1 MKNVHAFRAI
11 AAAALTV
18 AAGLAGPVAA
28 ADMTADQILATSGV
42 TNDTSFCGTKNITLG
57 IHDGFGINGWSKS
70 SMAAVR
76 SEAAK
81 CPNVKQVVRIG
92 QGDLQKSISDVNGLV
107 AEGIDALVIIPDFGK
122 AQLPSLKAATKAG
135 VKVVAWAAD
144 PGGKPG
150 EDYVAYVDW
159 DQVSAGRAWAEWTA
173 KAIGGKGNVVFLG
186 GPAGNPVSANSLA
199 GIKTAMAKY
208 PGITMLTGYDD
219 WPITN
224 WDAALLQK
232 TSNPDSWR
240 NIRRS
245 TPSSTTATAS
255 QASGFCART
264 RRQTSRLFRSRR
276 SRATSSGANSAS
288 SSPRTRS
295 SNTEP
300 CRLEPGWAGWPRARR
315 SRPRR
320 ASRTMSRIF
329 ISFRSMKTRWP
340 ASLRN
345 ATLLSRQTLSSQ
357 SCSLR
362 SNWRLSGRQNSGQ
375 LLCRRWTRLRFCA

>member
-1 MKNVHAFRAI
+1 
-11 AAAALTV
+11 
-18 AAGLAGPVAA
+18 
-28 ADMTADQILATSGV
+28 
-42 TNDTSFCGTKNITLG
+42 
-57 IHDGFGINGWSKS
+57 
-70 SMAAVR
+70 MAVVR

-150 EDYVAYVDW
+150 EDYVAYVDR
-159 DQVSAGRAWAEWTA
+159 DEVSAGRAWAEWTA

-232 TSNPDSWR
+232 TSDLGSWR

-255 QASGFCART
+255 QVSGSSVHT
-264 RRQTSRLFRSRR
+264 RRQTSRSFRSQP
-276 SRATSSGANSAS
+276 SRATSSVANSAS
-288 SSPRTRS
+288 SSQRTRS
-295 SNTEP
+295 SNTGP
-300 CRLEPGWAGWPRARR
+300 CRLAPGWAGSPRARR
-315 SRPRR
+315 SPPHR
-320 ASRTMSRIF
+320 ASRTMSRTS
-329 ISFRSMKTRWP
+329 ISFRSMKTCWP
-340 ASLRN
+340 ASLRT
-345 ATLLSRQTLSSQ
+345 AIGSAARRLYLSRAHPAATGDVREDRIAANGFAGDGGAAVLRLTGIVKTFPGVTALDGV
-357 SCSLR
+357 SLEVR
-362 SNWRLSGRQNSGQ
+362 AGEVHA
-375 LLCRRWTRLRFCA
+375 LLGENGAGKST

>member
-122 AQLPSLKAATKAG
+122 SQLPSLKNATQAG

-144 PGGKPG
+144 PGGTAGK
-150 EDYVAYVDW
+150 DYVAYVD
-159 DQVSAGRAWAEWTA
+159 DDVTA
-173 KAIGGKGNVVFLG
+173 
-186 GPAGNPVSANSLA
+186 
-199 GIKTAMAKY
+199 
-208 PGITMLTGYDD
+208 
-219 WPITN
+219 
-224 WDAALLQK
+224 
-232 TSNPDSWR
+232 
-240 NIRRS
+240 
-245 TPSSTTATAS
+245 
-255 QASGFCART
+255 
-264 RRQTSRLFRSRR
+264 
-276 SRATSSGANSAS
+276 
-288 SSPRTRS
+288 
-295 SNTEP
+295 
-300 CRLEPGWAGWPRARR
+300 
-315 SRPRR
+315 
-320 ASRTMSRIF
+320 
-329 ISFRSMKTRWP
+329 
-340 ASLRN
+340 
-345 ATLLSRQTLSSQ
+345 
-357 SCSLR
+357 
-362 SNWRLSGRQNSGQ
+362 
-375 LLCRRWTRLRFCA
+375 

>member
-1 MKNVHAFRAI
+1 MKNVRAFRAI

-122 AQLPSLKAATKAG
+122 AQLPSLKAASKAG

-219 WPITN
+219 WHHELGRRAP
-224 WDAALLQK
+224 
-232 TSNPDSWR
+232 PEDSDWTPGE
-240 NIRRS
+240 ISTGRRHH
-245 TPSSTTATAS
+245 
-255 QASGFCART
+255 QRQ
-264 RRQTSRLFRSRR
+264 RRFHRSRGPTRVRGGKQAAR
-276 SRATSSGANSAS
+276 SHRD
-288 SSPRTRS
+288 PRGQRV
-295 SNTEP
+295 
-300 CRLEPGWAGWPRARR
+300 RLRIQQAQARKPEARIWDLVGSHLDGPG
-315 SRPRR
+315 RR
-320 ASRTMSRIF
+320 AQGDRRRTGHRE
-329 ISFRSMKTRWP
+329 P
-340 ASLRN
+340 
-345 ATLLSRQTLSSQ
+345 
-357 SCSLR
+357 
-362 SNWRLSGRQNSGQ
+362 
-375 LLCRRWTRLRFCA
+375 

>member
-232 TSNPDSWR
+232 TLTGTPGEISAGRRHHQRQRRLHGPRSPSGVRGGKQAARSDR
-240 NIRRS
+240 DARGQRVRLRIQQAQARKPETRIRDLVGS
-245 TPSSTTATAS
+245 HLDGPS
-255 QASGFCART
+255 G
-264 RRQTSRLFRSRR
+264 
-276 SRATSSGANSAS
+276 RAQGD
-288 SSPRTRS
+288 R
-295 SNTEP
+295 
-300 CRLEPGWAGWPRARR
+300 GRAR
-315 SRPRR
+315 PGE
-320 ASRTMSRIF
+320 
-329 ISFRSMKTRWP
+329 P
-340 ASLRN
+340 
-345 ATLLSRQTLSSQ
+345 
-357 SCSLR
+357 
-362 SNWRLSGRQNSGQ
+362 
-375 LLCRRWTRLRFCA
+375 